1 MGTEKDEMVPL
12 RIVRP
17 GDRPDELAPA
27 IAQPPAAAS
36 SLSALAEIELVAR
49 CQRGERRA
57 FDELYLTFR
66 RPLARQLVR
75 MLGPRADVED
85 TLQEVFLEVFRSI
98 ARFRGDARLAT
109 WLYRLTAHVAY
120 HRLRTRK
127 RKEPR
132 TDEIEDRFAAPAASP
147 EERLSG
153 QRELAEVHRIL
164 QTLAPKKRMVFV
176 LHELEGLEI
185 EEIARIVGAPRVT
198 VRTRLFY
205 ARREFFAT
213 AASRIDRVSRAAGG
227 EDDA

>member
-12 RIVRP
+12 RIVRSD
-17 GDRPDELAPA
+17 DRPGQAPA
-27 IAQPPAAAS
+27 SPPA
-36 SLSALAEIELVAR
+36 LSATAEIELVAR

-57 FDELYLTFR
+57 FDELYSTFR
-66 RPLARQLVR
+66 KTLARQLVR

-85 TLQEVFLEVFRSI
+85 TLQEVFIEVFRSI
-98 ARFRGDARLAT
+98 SRFRGDARLST

-132 TDEIEDRFAAPAASP
+132 TDEIDDRFANAEPSA
-147 EERLSG
+147 EQRLSG
-153 QRELAEVHRIL
+153 AQELAEVHRIL
-164 QTLAPKKRMVFV
+164 QTLAPKKRMAFV
-176 LHELEGLEI
+176 LHEIEGLDV

-205 ARREFFAT
+205 ARREFFA
-213 AASRIDRVSRAAGG
+213 AAAARLDRRPAQQ
-227 EDDA
+227 EDEA